1 MKNIII
7 FIYPGWRYIDKTHNR
22 LFYDVYTSHGDARRL
37 GREAFCRPKMAVMK
51 GLVVCILVLLPACC
65 SKPFNTSRTI
75 SPDRTNE
82 IKKKKQFLEDHIKG
96 LKLERDGHVNKDYHH
111 EAFLG
116 KMVEDGTLLFDNMD
130 GYRRLIDLF
139 HQVDKDGDHLVSRA
153 EMKVWIHDKI
163 KEHIQEARE
172 NNKRKF
178 KEADRD
184 GDGFVS
190 WNEFQEKLKEEN
202 ETRKVETEKELGRFH

>member
-1 MKNIII
+1 
-7 FIYPGWRYIDKTHNR
+7 
-22 LFYDVYTSHGDARRL
+22 
-37 GREAFCRPKMAVMK
+37 
-51 GLVVCILVLLPACC
+51 
-65 SKPFNTSRTI
+65 
-75 SPDRTNE
+75 
-82 IKKKKQFLEDHIKG
+82 
-96 LKLERDGHVNKDYHH
+96 
-111 EAFLG
+111 
-116 KMVEDGTLLFDNMD
+116 MVEDGTLLFDNMD